1 MAKVIKF
8 NLICDDKPIRNIEDL
23 QENFCIEDVLKY
35 YQNGLLLRWLDV
47 RGYAEEYKKVTEIE
61 ETELLGV
68 AKALIKIFGIEA
80 DEKKVEQDI
89 YMIQFLDERKQLCE
103 LYRQSDFKVKNI
115 IDDYRVGYQQLVDDI
130 IKNSGDI
137 AKIKADI
144 SEIMS
149 NYKWAMDLNH
159 RELFKS
165 LYANHS
171 VLAIMCLLM
180 HEQARE
186 YYLPVR
192 RLSGFDLSKNIN
204 SIIKPT
210 IIKPSNDIGTSR
222 VAEEKYKEDNL
233 NKEDKEDNLDK
244 KDMYDK
250 ICLILQWTN
259 FKDILGDNLKSF
271 KGATDGY
278 WKDLETNEKK
288 YMVISMSSGAYVR
301 SAGEKDGDLSSADV
315 KNSFLVLDGIDFKS
329 NYSKYELLYMEV

>member
-8 NLICDDKPIRNIEDL
+8 NLICDDKPIRNIEGL

-61 ETELLGV
+61 ETELLEV
-68 AKALIKIFGIEA
+68 AKALIKIFDIEA

-115 IDDYRVGYQQLVDDI
+115 VDDYRMGYQQLVDDI

-180 HEQARE
+180 HEQARR
-186 YYLPVR
+186 YYLPVPVYSD
-192 RLSGFDLSKNIN
+192 LLGSIFGSIFDMFGHTQ
-204 SIIKPT
+204 T
-210 IIKPSNDIGTSR
+210 IDKSYTDTRTSR
-222 VAEEKYKEDNL
+222 GTEKWYKDDIEDNP
-233 NKEDKEDNLDK
+233 DK
-244 KDMYDK
+244 KDMYND
-250 ICLILQWTN
+250 ICN
-259 FKDILGDNLKSF
+259 MFKGVTFKHYLGDNLKSF
-271 KGATDGY
+271 KGATGGD
-278 WKDLETNEKK
+278 WKNLETNEKK
-288 YMVISMSSGAYVR
+288 YMILDMSNGAYVR
-301 SAGEKDGDLSSADV
+301 RAGENGVELSSTDV
-315 KNSFLVLDGIDFKS
+315 KNKYLILDGIEFKS
-329 NYSKYELLYMEV
+329 NNAEYRLFYMEV

>member
-68 AKALIKIFGIEA
+68 AKALIKIFDIEA

-115 IDDYRVGYQQLVDDI
+115 IDDYRMGYQQLVDDI
-130 IKNSGDI
+130 IANSDDI
-137 AKIKADI
+137 AKIKVDI

-165 LYANHS
+165 LYENRLI
-171 VLAIMCLLM
+171 LAIMCLLM
-180 HEQARE
+180 HEQARK

-192 RLSGFDLSKNIN
+192 KNDEKIEN
-204 SIIKPT
+204 AVT
-210 IIKPSNDIGTSR
+210 DTGTS
-222 VAEEKYKEDNL
+222 KE
-233 NKEDKEDNLDK
+233 EDKLDK
-244 KDMYDK
+244 KDMYDN
-250 ICLILQWTN
+250 ICSIFQWTN
-259 FKDILGDNLKSF
+259 YKDYLGDNLKSF
-271 KGATDGY
+271 QGATDGY

-288 YMVISMSSGAYVR
+288 YMVISMSNGAYVR
-301 SAGEKDGDLSSADV
+301 SAGEKDGDLSSGDV
-315 KNSFLVLDGIDFKS
+315 KNKFLILDGIDFKS
-329 NYSKYELLYMEV
+329 NYSGYELLYMEV